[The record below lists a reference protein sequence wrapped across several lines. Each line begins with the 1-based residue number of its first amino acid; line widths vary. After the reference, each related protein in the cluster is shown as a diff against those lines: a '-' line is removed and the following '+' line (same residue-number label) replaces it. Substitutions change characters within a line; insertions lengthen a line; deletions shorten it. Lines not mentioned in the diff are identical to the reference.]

1 MERHSTTRWYPRIQ
15 SRQRFLKDHANSR
28 STQLAHGSLWQG
40 QEVLP
45 VEENATAADACDGAR
60 QQAHN
65 DQRGYALAASRLA
78 HQPQYLATP
87 DGEGNALHHVRRPLV
102 RVKRYTEIIDA
113 KQNIA
118 ITVHD
123 RS

>member
-1 MERHSTTRWYPRIQ
+1 
-15 SRQRFLKDHANSR
+15 L
-28 STQLAHGSLWQG
+28 
-40 QEVLP
+40 
-45 VEENATAADACDGAR
+45 R
-60 QQAHN
+60 QQTHN
-65 DQRGYALAASRLA
+65 DKRGYALAASRLA
-78 HQPQYLATP
+78 HQSQYLATP

-102 RVKRYTEIIDA
+102 RAKRYAEIIDA